1 MSTTRR
7 FYLPSW
13 SPALVAV
20 RRRCASVTMM
30 AKRYPLTGTGA
41 EPGVSARARVES
53 SRGRYRTSVRSTL
66 TLEITVAD
74 GAVRDERVVDG
85 ETRYD
90 LQIAT
95 GPGALAAWL
104 AALSRDYAPDEFA
117 VSRGT
122 WGVASLV
129 LEDRGPDRVL
139 VDVRDVV
146 RIPGVPSP
154 WQVPPE
160 WEGAVE
166 VTGDPAWLRAV
177 LTRAT
182 WPVVAFRPLG
192 PRPPLDAAPGKCEG
206 RDMTFFV
213 MNASTCGLDEWR
225 DQAISWEGKSAPEV
239 ARDCAAT
246 WIEEPVDGTVTDV
259 IVAAEADG
267 SDAKRYAVKLTVR
280 HCFDVTTEERVIVQS
295 PGSGDA

>member
-1 MSTTRR
+1 MNATRR
-7 FYLPSW
+7 FVLPSW
-13 SPALVAV
+13 SRALGIV
-20 RRRCASVTMM
+20 RARCASVTTLV
-30 AKRYPLTGTGA
+30 KRYPVTGTGA
-41 EPGVSARARVES
+41 EPEVVTRVRVETAR
-53 SRGRYRTSVRSTL
+53 SRFRASQKSVL
-66 TLEITVAD
+66 TLEVD
-74 GAVRDERVVDG
+74 VVQPG
-85 ETRYD
+85 EPPQQID
-90 LQIAT
+90 LVIPA

-104 AALSRDYAPDEFA
+104 AALSRDFAPDEFA
-117 VSRGT
+117 AARGT

-146 RIPGVPSP
+146 RIPGVLSP

>member
-1 MSTTRR
+1 MNATRR
-7 FYLPSW
+7 FVLPSW
-13 SPALVAV
+13 SRALAV
-20 RRRCASVTMM
+20 VRARCASVTTLV
-30 AKRYPLTGTGA
+30 KRDPVTGTGA
-41 EPGVSARARVES
+41 EPEVVTRVRVETAR
-53 SRGRYRTSVRSTL
+53 SRFRASQKSVL
-66 TLEITVAD
+66 TLEVD
-74 GAVRDERVVDG
+74 VVQPG
-85 ETRYD
+85 EPPQQID
-90 LQIAT
+90 LVIPA

-104 AALSRDYAPDEFA
+104 AALSRDFAPDEFSA
-117 VSRGT
+117 ARGT